1 MYSSSGAA
9 GAAGAGAAL
18 AFTGAPIGLMVG
30 FSIVLI
36 FIGLVLVRA
45 SLLRRRSDAA

>member
-18 AFTGAPIGLMVG
+18 AFTGAPIGLLVG
-30 FSIVLI
+30 FSLVLI
-36 FIGLVLVRA
+36 FVGLVLLRA
-45 SLLRRRSDAA
+45 SIMNRRHNGA